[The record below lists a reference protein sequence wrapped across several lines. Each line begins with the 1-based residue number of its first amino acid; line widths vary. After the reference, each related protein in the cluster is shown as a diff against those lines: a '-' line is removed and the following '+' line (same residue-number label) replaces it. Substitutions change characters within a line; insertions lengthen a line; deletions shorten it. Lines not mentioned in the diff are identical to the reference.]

1 MQNETEIFLARYLCI
16 DSKRSQRNRKKCG
29 NLLTAFLKVL
39 FREITENG
47 TFAIPLFGKFTL
59 RTRGGKQKVLYN
71 IHSGQHEEIFVPKYQ
86 TITFKI
92 SPKLKNTVTSKEYKK
107 YFNHKKIPKRKAPQ
121 ETDFFN
127 LIAKKTRE
135 WKVGKEAVAS
145 GYDDNIDEKIL
156 TKLNETR

>member
-1 MQNETEIFLARYLCI
+1 MKQKYSLPDIYALIANEANGTEKNAEIYW
-16 DSKRSQRNRKKCG
+16 
-29 NLLTAFLKVL
+29 TAFLKVL

-156 TKLNETR
+156 TKLNETRL

>member
-16 DSKRSQRNRKKCG
+16 DSKQSQRNKK
-29 NLLTAFLKVL
+29 NAEIYWTAFLKVL

-92 SPKLKNTVTSKEYKK
+92 SPKLK
-107 YFNHKKIPKRKAPQ
+107 ILLQ
-121 ETDFFN
+121 
-127 LIAKKTRE
+127 AKNI
-135 WKVGKEAVAS
+135 KVF
-145 GYDDNIDEKIL
+145 
-156 TKLNETR
+156 